1 MPALFLR
8 STFMINEFDFN
19 GMYCKKWL
27 SDSEKAKIQII
38 HGLGEMSE
46 YYEQFAAYM
55 TKHSISV
62 YLSEYRDH
70 GRTALPV
77 DTDNIVQ
84 TSADECYAFSEYI
97 SSQSDTP
104 LFLIGHSL
112 GSQMAQ
118 YILNHHGSKL
128 YNGIILTGCPHIHN
142 TKALLT
148 DINAEIASK
157 GADTPSTDVF
167 LKLFGKVAE
176 PFPEK
181 CTVSWVTSD
190 LERAEYYE
198 ALPYTNKM
206 YSCRFY
212 KSFIMLSEEVQQESY
227 LSDIEIKPP
236 LLLISGTMDMVGDK
250 GEYAKIK
257 TNLLQRNGFDVK
269 LKLYDGMR
277 HSVLQEKERESI
289 YELITDFVND
299 HI

>member
-1 MPALFLR
+1 MTAK
-8 STFMINEFDFN
+8 EFEYN

-27 SDSEKAKIQII
+27 ADGEKAKIQII

-55 TKHSISV
+55 TRHGISV

-70 GRTALPV
+70 GRTALPT
-77 DTDNIVQ
+77 DTDNILQ

-97 SSQSDTP
+97 SSQSGSP
-104 LFLIGHSL
+104 LFLLGHSL

-118 YILNHHGSKL
+118 YILKHCGTKL
-128 YNGIILTGCPHIHN
+128 YRGVILTGCPNIHN
-142 TKALLT
+142 TKALMA
-148 DINAEIASK
+148 DINAEIAAK

-227 LSDIEIKPP
+227 LADAQIKPP
-236 LLLISGTMDMVGDK
+236 MLLISGTMDMVGDK
-250 GEYAKIK
+250 GGYTKIK
-257 TNLLQRNGFDVK
+257 ADQLRSNGFNVK
-269 LKLYDGMR
+269 LKLCDGMR
-277 HSVLQEKERESI
+277 HSVLQEKERDSV
-289 YELITDFVND
+289 YELIADFINNN
-299 HI
+299 I